1 MSGYDDWIG
10 QNIPDEIMEQAAQWM
25 ALLDSNQV
33 TEADRSAFAAWLGED
48 ALHQGAFEELSEVW
62 ARLRMLSDIP
72 AMVEHPNVIPFP
84 VSAQVDAFEEALPPK
99 RSEWTTL
106 AASLLVVVGVMLHVS
121 FGSPSNV
128 HKTEVGQVES
138 VVLEDGSHV
147 ELNALS
153 AIAVQVDDRRREVR
167 LSDGEAIF
175 DVREDER
182 PFIVKTDLA
191 VISAVGTRFSVRSDA
206 SMVEV
211 SVIEGL
217 VSVAATNSGAAL
229 TEYESDL
236 LIRFSDEIALLGAGQ
251 RLELTRES
259 QRYEVVEAAAMDND
273 LSWRNG
279 EIVFADTPLMTA
291 VSRLRRYQSTNI
303 FIGDPVLNSLR
314 VSGRFPT
321 NDMEPFITMLEQQYG
336 IAVNRESGN
345 YIVLRPD

>member
-10 QNIPDEIMEQAAQWM
+10 QNIPDEIMEQAAHWM

-33 TEADRSAFAAWLGED
+33 TEADRGAFAAWLGED
-48 ALHQGAFEELSEVW
+48 PLHQGAFEELSEVW
-62 ARLRMLSDIP
+62 ARLCMLSDVP
-72 AMVEHPNVIPFP
+72 AMIEHPKIVPFP
-84 VSAQVDAFEEALPPK
+84 ASAQVDAFEAVLPPK

-106 AASLLVVVGVMLHVS
+106 AASLLVIVGVLLHVS
-121 FGSPSNV
+121 FGSPSDV
-128 HKTEVGQVES
+128 HTTQVGQIES
-138 VVLEDGSHV
+138 VVLEDGSRV
-147 ELNALS
+147 ELNALT
-153 AIAVQVDDRRREVR
+153 AIAVQVDDRRREIR

-175 DVREDER
+175 HVEKDDR
-182 PFIVKTDLA
+182 PFVVKTELA

-211 SVIEGL
+211 SVLNGL
-217 VSVAATNSGAAL
+217 VSVAATNPGAAL
-229 TEYESDL
+229 TEYESNL
-236 LIRFSDEIALLGAGQ
+236 LVRFSDEIALLGAGQ
-251 RLELTRES
+251 RLKLTRES
-259 QRYEVVEAAAMDND
+259 QHYQVVEAAAMDND

-321 NDMEPFITMLEQQYG
+321 TDVEPFLAMLKDQYG
-336 IAVNRESGN
+336 IAANRDSGN